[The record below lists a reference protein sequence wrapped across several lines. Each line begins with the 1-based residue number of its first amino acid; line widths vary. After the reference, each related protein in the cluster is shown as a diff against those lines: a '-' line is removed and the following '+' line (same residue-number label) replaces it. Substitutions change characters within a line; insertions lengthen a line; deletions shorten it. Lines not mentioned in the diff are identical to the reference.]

1 MVFSPDRLICIQI
14 KRGSALQQLHASV
27 LVWVSLLGLL
37 HCMKHTHTEADNLF
51 VLDSPIQEC
60 VSWGRTRTRLATF
73 LQVHGEAT
81 EGRLAEEAAEVFSE
95 ELAAALLC
103 AERKHSDL
111 SQR

>member
-1 MVFSPDRLICIQI
+1 MYIQI
-14 KRGSALQQLHASV
+14 KRGSALQRLNASV
-27 LVWVSLLGLL
+27 LLWISLLGLL
-37 HCMKHTHTEADNLF
+37 DCMKHTEADTLF

-103 AERKHSDL
+103 AERKHADL
-111 SQR
+111 S